1 MELFIFQSFKRD
13 TMEENKLLE
22 IQKIFF
28 DQIKAKHFE
37 NNKLGNEVSDILE
50 ISKSAA
56 YKKIRCETILTSK
69 DYMLL
74 ASAFGVSLDQL
85 VMNPET
91 DFMVRRPNFVR
102 DTDDLLNYLQ
112 LTVNELNRLAS
123 VPHEF
128 FYAARDLPVFL
139 FFSDPSLIRFKIA
152 VWLSELQPGKS
163 FSHYYRFVPDE
174 IFRACKEFYN
184 SYNRLNRCEIW
195 SLNTLTN
202 LSRQI
207 EYYSMLGQLSN
218 AEVSEIN
225 QSVVQLMDRVS
236 VEMKQ
241 FEHDTTPWRIYEV
254 DFLMMGS
261 NGLVTTPVKN
271 VAYVSYAGINYLRI
285 DENIFCQDLQNWF
298 MKQISNSTSL
308 VASKKSRILFFQR
321 LKKPFESQ

>member
-1 MELFIFQSFKRD
+1 
-13 TMEENKLLE
+13 MEENKLLE
-22 IQKIFF
+22 IQRVFF
-28 DQIKAKHFE
+28 DHIKAKRFE
-37 NNKLGNEVSDILE
+37 SNNLGSEVSDILD

-56 YKKIRCETILTSK
+56 YKKIRCETTLTSR

-91 DFMVRRPNFVR
+91 DFMVRRPNFIR
-102 DTDDLLNYLQ
+102 DIDDLLNYLN
-112 LTVNELNRLAS
+112 LTVEELNRLAS

-139 FFSDPSLIRFKIA
+139 FFSDPTLIRFKIA
-152 VWLSELQPGKS
+152 VWLSELLPGKT
-163 FSHYYRFVPDE
+163 FSHYFNFIPDE
-174 IFRACKEFYN
+174 IFRACGEFYK

-207 EYYSMLGQLSN
+207 EYYQTLGQLTDSD
-218 AEVSEIN
+218 ATDIN
-225 QSVVQLMDRVS
+225 QSVIRLMDRVCS
-236 VEMKQ
+236 EMKQ
-241 FEHDTTPWRIYEV
+241 FEHDTKAWRIYEV
-254 DFLMMGS
+254 DFLMMAS

-285 DENIFCQDLQNWF
+285 DENNFCQDLQNWF